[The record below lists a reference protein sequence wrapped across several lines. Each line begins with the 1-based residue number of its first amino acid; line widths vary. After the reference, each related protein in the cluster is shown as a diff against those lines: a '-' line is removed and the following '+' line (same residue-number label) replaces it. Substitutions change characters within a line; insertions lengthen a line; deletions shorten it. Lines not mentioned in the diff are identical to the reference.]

1 MRKLVGTVSVV
12 VAFAL
17 LIVALSPAAIGA
29 QTPPTIPG
37 GIYQGTA
44 VDTLGGCSEGELTS
58 GPKTGLRL
66 NPHGTVIT
74 TFVVYDITTPL
85 GDFSSFDIPVSIPID
100 SDGRFDGTFDPLNLG
115 LAIIHLEG
123 QFDGDSVSGTFSV
136 VSDDALDCA
145 GTFSAD
151 GTPPPPQP
159 PVLYSGA
166 IDATDDQECGFGDL
180 TMTVSGDQ
188 LSVIAVEIEDFI
200 VHGASTSGSATF
212 AQGTVPLAENGSFGW
227 TYFPGSEPGQE
238 IAVIGQFVSSNVQGL
253 VTVSPSTCGPIQ
265 YFAGRPLDQ
274 GGGGPLSDFGPS
286 ADGGSLG
293 RGGESVLLPP
303 GVGAGPLSDSGLSI
317 RWALAAGAIG
327 VASLAIG
334 AAVRRRV
341 RSVELEDS

>member
-1 MRKLVGTVSVV
+1 MRKLVGAVSLV

-17 LIVALSPAAIGA
+17 LVVVLWPAAIGA

-37 GIYQGTA
+37 GIYHGTA
-44 VDTLGGCSEGELTS
+44 VDTVGGCSEGELTS

-74 TFVVYDITTPL
+74 TFVAYDITTPL
-85 GDFSSFDIPVSIPID
+85 GNFSSLDIPISIPID
-100 SDGRFDGTFDPLNLG
+100 SDGRFDGTFDPLGVG

-123 QFDGDSVSGTFSV
+123 RFDGDSVSGTFSV
-136 VSDDALDCA
+136 VGTDALDCA
-145 GTFSAD
+145 GTFSAT

-159 PVLYSGA
+159 PVIYSGE
-166 IDATDDQECGFGDL
+166 IDANADEQCGFGDF

-188 LSVIAVEIEDFI
+188 LSVIAVEIEGFS

-212 AQGTVPLAENGSFGW
+212 AEGTVPIAENGSFGW

-253 VTVSPSTCGPIQ
+253 LTVSPSTCGPIQ
-265 YFAGRPLDQ
+265 YFAGRPLAQ
-274 GGGGPLSDFGPS
+274 GGGGPLSDFGLLT
-286 ADGGSLG
+286 DGGSVSLS
-293 RGGESVLLPP
+293 GGPARLPAT
-303 GVGAGPLSDSGLSI
+303 GAGPMSDSGLSFS
-317 RWALAAGAIG
+317 WALAAGAIG

-334 AAVRRRV
+334 TAVRRRV
-341 RSVELEDS
+341 RSIER